1 MYVNDLEAE
10 LAVKGISGIDIG
22 IINLY
27 ILLYADDIILFG
39 KTPEDLQSSL
49 SALEEYCKRWK
60 LTVNTD
66 KTKIMIFRKGGRLPN
81 NLAFIYN
88 NVNIEI
94 VYKFCYLGVV
104 FTSGGSSY
112 ETQKTLSGQ
121 ALNFKSSFHFK

>member
-1 MYVNDLEAE
+1 MSVSFSFCDVCERLGSRIS
-10 LAVKGISGIDIG
+10 VKGISGIDIG

-66 KTKIMIFRKGGRLPN
+66 KTKIMIFRKGEEGD
-81 NLAFIYN
+81 
-88 NVNIEI
+88 
-94 VYKFCYLGVV
+94 YL
-104 FTSGGSSY
+104 T
-112 ETQKTLSGQ
+112 T
-121 ALNFKSSFHFK
+121 